1 MRILNEQNEEIQES
15 EVNTDL
21 GYLYPDQILKE
32 HHEAIEEVKEQGHY
46 YPQTFYFE
54 DGTRYDVPKSEDGK
68 IIEDDAHVSPN
79 EDGVSFT
86 YVPQEDE
93 EDKEVRGTDVAYV
106 IDVEHQ
112 DAKDA
117 WDEMEDIQRYKL
129 YTKEQLEENR
139 KNREEAE
146 RRENFMAT
154 GPDRLNTAEVDI
166 TGLTTNMDDI
176 TMLVADMIGV
186 G

>member
-1 MRILNEQNEEIQES
+1 MRILNEQDEEIQES
-15 EVNTDL
+15 DVDSNL
-21 GYLYPDQILKE
+21 GYLIPDQILKE
-32 HHEAIEEVKEQGHY
+32 HHEATEEVAEEGHY

-54 DGTRYDVPKSEDGK
+54 DGTRYD
-68 IIEDDAHVSPN
+68 IEKDENDKVIENDPHVLPNDDN
-79 EDGVSFT
+79 VSFT
-86 YVPQEDE
+86 YVPQEGE
-93 EDKEVRGTDVAYV
+93 EEKDVRGTDVAYI

-129 YTKEQLEENR
+129 YTEEQLEENR

-146 RRENFMAT
+146 KRENFMTT

-166 TGLTTNMDDI
+166 TGLTTSMDDI
-176 TMLVADMIGV
+176 TMLMADMIGV